1 MYEDDGISRDYE
13 AGHHVLTTFELE
25 SEENQLRLRV
35 KAPIGDLTLI
45 PENRC
50 YTVQFRGVTSDC
62 QCFVNGEQSEFTYDE
77 KTRTLS
83 VTVNSLEAV
92 IEVRSQN
99 LYQQTVNVDE
109 LIFELVQD
117 ADIIMDEK
125 QRFEHWS
132 YGILGTNLSIEEKM
146 MRVLAMPINDE
157 VRKAVL
163 AILTKSLMN

>member
-1 MYEDDGISRDYE
+1 MVGYIFK
-13 AGHHVLTTFELE
+13 V
-25 SEENQLRLRV
+25 N
-35 KAPIGDLTLI
+35 APVGDLDLI
-45 PENRC
+45 PANRH
-50 YTVQFRGVTSDC
+50 YTIKFRGVTSECD
-62 QCFVNGEQSEFTYDE
+62 CFVNGEQSEFTYDE

-83 VTVNSLEAV
+83 VTVNALEAV

-99 LYQQTVNVDE
+99 LYQQMVNVDE

-117 ADIIMDEK
+117 ANIIMGEK

-132 YGILGTNLSIEEKM
+132 YGILATNLSIEEKM

-163 AILTKSLMN
+163 TILTKALMK